1 MLGQCH
7 SVHRQLVATQRWAR
21 ADMKQRAHVQP
32 TALAQWVKYTKSQH
46 ISPALSMALSA
57 IFCSITLIYG
67 QLPFISAL
75 SNPLSYP
82 PSSLNPPLVRLPF
95 AYGAWYTSLAQ
106 ILHHTTQSAVWIHYL
121 KDI

>member
-7 SVHRQLVATQRWAR
+7 SVHWQLVATQRWAR

-75 SNPLSYP
+75 SNPLFP
-82 PSSLNPPLVRLPF
+82 RPSTRRPSPVCMRSIH
-95 AYGAWYTSLAQ
+95 G
-106 ILHHTTQSAVWIHYL
+106 IHH
-121 KDI
+121 